1 MHMSFH
7 LGKNE
12 VILFDEW
19 HAIDGQ
25 GIGWSMVGI
34 ILLTSI
40 YEGLKSYRDHLFI
53 NTARLWKT
61 KDRRSRTSFLFSKIH
76 FLQTI
81 IHVVQLII
89 GYCLML
95 IFMTYNIWLCL
106 AVALGAGLGYWL
118 FAWEKSSGDNID
130 CCL

>member
-1 MHMSFH
+1 MQMSFH
-7 LGKNE
+7 IGQNE
-12 VILFDEW
+12 VILFKEW
-19 HAIDGQ
+19 HVVDWQ
-25 GIGWSMVGI
+25 GVGLSMLGI
-34 ILLTSI
+34 VLLTSV
-40 YEGLKSYRDHLFI
+40 YEGLKSYREHLYI
-53 NTARLWKT
+53 NTVRLRKAEG
-61 KDRRSRTSFLFSKIH
+61 RGSRWSILFSRMH

-81 IHVVQLII
+81 VHVIQLVI

-95 IFMTYNIWLCL
+95 IFMTYNVWLCL